1 MKSTICT
8 LAIFVLLSASC
19 TRSTV
24 LQSRYVIQAE
34 TSETAESN
42 CVYIWQSGDYWEFL
56 AWALLDDVSASSVL
70 AITSGYSPELLP
82 SPGTEIK
89 IPIPEEYEEA
99 ASNRMAAARLVQ
111 RATDARQ
118 ADRNECM
125 DLLEEAIDT
134 DPSWSVPVTN
144 ITVLLIEDGRTDE
157 ALEMLQPMSHKNTP
171 ALVLAGLAWR
181 RGSSE
186 CALRHL
192 SEALATSSPTPDVL
206 AAAGIAWSVTG
217 DRERAGNII
226 RQLLE
231 NPDAPSDLRVLALKY
246 ALMLGED

>member
-1 MKSTICT
+1 MKSTGYI
-8 LAIFVLLSASC
+8 LAFIVLLSVAC

-24 LQSRYVIQAE
+24 VQSRYVIQAE
-34 TSETAESN
+34 TTESN
-42 CVYIWQSGDYWEFL
+42 CTYIWQAGDYWEFL

-70 AITSGYSPELLP
+70 AITCGYSPDLLP
-82 SPGTEIK
+82 AVGTQIK

-99 ASNRMAAARLVQ
+99 AFSRMAAARLVE
-111 RATDARQ
+111 RATNARET
-118 ADRNECM
+118 DRNECM
-125 DLLEEAIDT
+125 NLLEEAINT
-134 DPSWSVPVTN
+134 DPSWSVPITN

-181 RGSSE
+181 RGSTE
-186 CALRHL
+186 GALRHL

>member
-1 MKSTICT
+1 MKALLCT
-8 LAIFVLLSASC
+8 LTVFVLLLVAC

-24 LQSRYVIQAE
+24 IQSRYVIQTE
-34 TSETAESN
+34 TSESHCA
-42 CVYIWQSGDYWEFL
+42 YIWQQGDFWEFL

-70 AITSGYSPELLP
+70 AITAGYSPDVLP
-82 SPGTEIK
+82 SVGTEIH

-99 ASNRMAAARLVQ
+99 AFGRMEAARLVQ
-111 RATDARQ
+111 RATNVRETDP
-118 ADRNECM
+118 NECM
-125 DLLEEAIDT
+125 NLLEEAIDT

-157 ALEMLQPMSHKNTP
+157 ALVMLQPMSHKNTP

-181 RGSSE
+181 QGSTE
-186 CALRHL
+186 GALRHL
-192 SEALATSSPTPDVL
+192 SEALATSSPRPEVL
-206 AAAGIAWSVTG
+206 AAAGIAWCVTG

-246 ALMLGED
+246 ALMLGE